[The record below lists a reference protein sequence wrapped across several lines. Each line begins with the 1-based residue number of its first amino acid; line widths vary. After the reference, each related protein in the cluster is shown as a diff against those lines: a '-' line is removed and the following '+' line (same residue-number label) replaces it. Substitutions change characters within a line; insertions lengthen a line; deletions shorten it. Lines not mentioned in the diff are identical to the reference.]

1 MVSSLRMSGLGS
13 INSPRSTPRTKA
25 YSTQPHVRSFR
36 DNTSLD
42 LSLKTVIG
50 TTTDSGNG
58 FDSAPQ
64 LNTYAVCAGSAVIVA
79 RVDEDLNIIQR
90 FYRAGPSAAAV
101 NLSTSFYSP
110 PTPNILGENS
120 KGTLFRHGNYGNGS
134 PATTGDASTVSPG
147 RSRASARTRSASC
160 VSLSADGQLLAIGEV
175 KVMAACQIFTDHFRQ
190 ATIQGSISF
199 LSQRTGQM
207 YR

>member
-1 MVSSLRMSGLGS
+1 MVSLLRMSGLGS
-13 INSPRSTPRTKA
+13 INSPRSTPRTKVHA
-25 YSTQPHVRSFR
+25 TQPHVRSSR

-58 FDSAPQ
+58 FDSVPQ

-101 NLSTSFYSP
+101 NPSTSFYSP

-134 PATTGDASTVSPG
+134 PAAIGDASTVSPG
-147 RSRASARTRSASC
+147 RSRASARTRCASC
-160 VSLSADGQLLAIGEV
+160 VSVSADGQLLAIGEV
-175 KVMAACQIFTDHFRQ
+175 IAMVACQISTDHCRQ
-190 ATIQGSISF
+190 ATIQGSLSF
-199 LSQRTGQM
+199 LSQRMDQM

>member
-1 MVSSLRMSGLGS
+1 MSGLGS
-13 INSPRSTPRTKA
+13 INSSRSTPRGRLQ
-25 YSTQPHVRSFR
+25 STQPHVRSSR
-36 DNTSLD
+36 DNTGLD
-42 LSLKTVIG
+42 LSLNTVIG

-58 FDSAPQ
+58 FDSVPQ

-101 NLSTSFYSP
+101 NPSTSFYSP
-110 PTPNILGENS
+110 PTPNILGESS
-120 KGTLFRHGNYGNGS
+120 KGTLFRHGNYGTGS
-134 PATTGDASTVSPG
+134 PAAIGDASTVSPG

-160 VSLSADGQLLAIGEV
+160 VSLTADGQLLAIGEV
-175 KVMAACQIFTDHFRQ
+175 KAVAACQISTDQCRQ
-190 ATIQGSISF
+190 ATIQGSIFF
-199 LSQRTGQM
+199 LSQRMGQI